1 MSLTPSE
8 SAAESSV
15 APPPATTE
23 AGEPSTAETTRS
35 AGRGGLAIA
44 VAKVSFI
51 LFGFAQQAILPRLLG
66 VDGYG
71 EVSLILSAVS
81 VLNNVIVATS
91 IQGVSRAV
99 SQVPAAEADQAL
111 RRALRVHAVLA
122 LVVSAAF
129 AALAGPI
136 ASFTRATQVT
146 TQLRLV
152 ALVIFLYGVY
162 APLVGSLNGK
172 RRFLDQAG
180 LDIGYGALRLCAMVG
195 GAVFFLHSGK
205 SGVLGAVVGFIAAA
219 AIIVPVALVRAGTGE
234 RGPTSF
240 RLAPYLRYLVPLA
253 VSQYFLNQLM
263 QTDLLFLSRFVG
275 EAAGVTDAGIKAAN
289 SLRGVYRGVQ
299 LFAFLPF
306 QLLMSV
312 TFILFPLL
320 ARASAEG
327 DRAAVR
333 GYTMTGVRLGFVLT
347 GLMCGAVSAIAPHVL
362 HLVFPEEIWTQ
373 GGDALR
379 ILSLGMGAF
388 SVLGITCAALSGLG
402 RPVEAAL
409 LTALGVG
416 LIAGGCA
423 LLIPRAE
430 LGPAMLVQAA
440 TATSAALTITAACGG
455 VLLHR
460 AAGGFVAAATVVR
473 VLLALAVAVAIGSRL
488 PWLGKVLVPVEAVAV
503 AALYVAVLVITRE
516 LGKADLARV
525 LTVVR
530 RKAPGA

>member
-1 MSLTPSE
+1 MSLTQSG
-8 SAAESSV
+8 SDAT
-15 APPPATTE
+15 PPPAKTPS
-23 AGEPSTAETTRS
+23 AEPSTAETTRT

-71 EVSLILSAVS
+71 EVSLVLSAVS
-81 VLNNVIVATS
+81 VLNNVVVATS

-99 SQVPAAEADQAL
+99 SQVPEAEADQAL
-111 RRALRVHAVLA
+111 RRALGVHAVLA
-122 LVVSAAF
+122 ILLSATF
-129 AALAGPI
+129 AVLAGPI
-136 ASFTRATQVT
+136 AAFTSASHLT

-152 ALVIFLYGVY
+152 AVVIFLYGIY

-180 LDIGYGALRLCAMVG
+180 LDIGYGALRLFAMVG
-195 GAVFFLHSGK
+195 GALFFLRSGRG
-205 SGVLGAVVGFIAAA
+205 GVLGAVVGFIAAA
-219 AIIVPVALVRAGTGE
+219 AIIVPFALSRSGLGKPGGRSPALG
-234 RGPTSF
+234 
-240 RLAPYLRYLVPLA
+240 PYLRFLLPLA

-263 QTDLLFLSRFVG
+263 QTDLLFLSRFAG
-275 EAAGVTDAGIKAAN
+275 QAAGATEAGIKAAN

-312 TFILFPLL
+312 TFVLFPLL
-320 ARASAEG
+320 ARASSEG

-333 GYTMTGVRLGFVLT
+333 SYTMTGVRLAFVLT

-402 RPVEAAL
+402 RPTAAAM
-409 LTALGVG
+409 LTALGVA
-416 LIAGGCA
+416 LIASGCVV
-423 LLIPRAE
+423 LIPRAD

-440 TATSAALTITAACGG
+440 TATSIALAITAAAAG
-455 VLLHR
+455 VVLHR
-460 AAGGFVAAATVVR
+460 TAGGFVPAATVVR
-473 VLLALAVAVAIGSRL
+473 VLGALGIAVAVGSRL
-488 PWLGKVLVPVEAVAV
+488 PWLGKVFVPLEAAAV
-503 AALYVAVLVITRE
+503 AALYVVVLVVTRE
-516 LGKADLARV
+516 LGRADLARV
-525 LTVVR
+525 RTVLR
-530 RKAPGA
+530 RKAKGA

>member
-1 MSLTPSE
+1 MSLPQSGKD
-8 SAAESSV
+8 AAH
-15 APPPATTE
+15 PPAKTVSS
-23 AGEPSTAETTRS
+23 EPAATETTRA

-51 LFGFAQQAILPRLLG
+51 FFGFAQQAILPRLLG

-71 EVSLILSAVS
+71 EVSLVLSAVS

-99 SQVPAAEADQAL
+99 SQVPEAEADQAL
-111 RRALRVHAVLA
+111 RRALGVHAVLA
-122 LVVSAAF
+122 IVVSAAF

-136 ASFTRATQVT
+136 ARFTAASQLT

-180 LDIGYGALRLCAMVG
+180 LDIGYGALRLFAMVG
-195 GAVFFLHSGK
+195 GAMFFLRSGRG
-205 SGVLGAVVGFIAAA
+205 GVLGAVVGFIAAA
-219 AIIVPVALVRAGTGE
+219 AIIVPIALVRTGTGKP
-234 RGPTSF
+234 GGKSPA
-240 RLAPYLRYLVPLA
+240 LGPYLRFLLPLA

-275 EAAGVTDAGIKAAN
+275 QAAGMTDAGIKAAN

-312 TFILFPLL
+312 TFVLFPLL

-327 DRAAVR
+327 DRDAVR

-402 RPVEAAL
+402 RPTAAAL

-416 LIAGGCA
+416 LIAAGCVV
-423 LLIPRAE
+423 LIPRAE
-430 LGPAMLVQAA
+430 LGPQMLVHAA
-440 TATSAALTITAACGG
+440 IATSTALAITAAAAGL
-455 VLLHR
+455 VLR
-460 AAGGFVAAATVVR
+460 SVAGGFVSAATIVR
-473 VLLALAVAVAIGSRL
+473 VLGALGVAVAVGSRL
-488 PWLGKVLVPVEAVAV
+488 PWLGKLFVPIEAVAV
-503 AALYVAVLVITRE
+503 AALYVVVLVVTRE
-516 LGKADLARV
+516 LGPADLARV

>member
-1 MSLTPSE
+1 MSTRESEPDPTSPPKSPSATP
-8 SAAESSV
+8 AA
-15 APPPATTE
+15 
-23 AGEPSTAETTRS
+23 AETTRA

-71 EVSLILSAVS
+71 EISLVISAVS
-81 VLNNVIVATS
+81 VVNNVIVATS

-99 SQVPAAEADQAL
+99 SHVPEAQADQAF
-111 RRALRVHAVLA
+111 RRALGVHAVLA
-122 LVVSAAF
+122 LTLATAF
-129 AALAGPI
+129 AAFAGPI
-136 ASFTRATQVT
+136 AAFASIPHLTNP
-146 TQLRLV
+146 LRML
-152 ALVIFLYGVY
+152 AAIILLYGLY

-180 LDIGYGALRLCAMVG
+180 LDIGYGALRLVAMVG
-195 GAVFFLHSGK
+195 GAMLFLHSGRG
-205 SGVLGAVVGFIAAA
+205 GVLGGVVGFIAAA
-219 AIIVPVALVRAGTGE
+219 AIIVPVALLRTGTGKPGGASPE
-234 RGPTSF
+234 LG
-240 RLAPYLRYLVPLA
+240 PYLRFLLPLA

-275 EAAGVTDAGIKAAN
+275 LAAGASDAGIKAAN

-312 TFILFPLL
+312 TFVLFPLL

-327 DRAAVR
+327 DSKAVR
-333 GYTMTGVRLGFVLT
+333 GFTMTGVRLGFVLT
-347 GLMCGAVSAIAPHVL
+347 GLMCGTVSALAPHVL
-362 HLVFPEEIWTQ
+362 HLVFPDEIWTQ

-388 SVLGITCAALSGLG
+388 SLLGITCAALSGLG
-402 RPVEAAL
+402 RPLAAAL

-416 LIAGGCA
+416 LIAAGCIV
-423 LLIPRAE
+423 LIPRAD
-430 LGPAMLVQAA
+430 LGPAMLIQAA
-440 TATSAALTITAACGG
+440 TATSAALAITAAAAG
-455 VLLHR
+455 VVLHHV
-460 AAGGFVAAATVVR
+460 AGGFVPAATVAR
-473 VLLALAVAVAIGSRL
+473 VLGAVTIAVAVGERL
-488 PWLGKVLVPVEAVAV
+488 PWLGKIAVPIEAALV

-530 RKAPGA
+530 RKAPTA

>member
-1 MSLTPSE
+1 MSPTQPE
-8 SAAESSV
+8 IEA
-15 APPPATTE
+15 APPPAKTPSL
-23 AGEPSTAETTRS
+23 EPSTAETTRT

-71 EVSLILSAVS
+71 EVSLVLSAVS

-99 SQVPAAEADQAL
+99 SQVPEAQADQAL
-111 RRALRVHAVLA
+111 RRALGVHAGLA
-122 LVVSAAF
+122 ILLSATF

-136 ASFTRATQVT
+136 ATFTSASHLT

-152 ALVIFLYGVY
+152 AVVIFLYGIY
-162 APLVGSLNGK
+162 APLVGSLNGQ

-180 LDIGYGALRLCAMVG
+180 LDIGYGALRLVAMVG
-195 GAVFFLHSGK
+195 GAMFFLRSGRG
-205 SGVLGAVVGFIAAA
+205 GVLGAVVGFIAAA
-219 AIIVPVALVRAGTGE
+219 AIIVPVALLRSGVGKPGGKSPALG
-234 RGPTSF
+234 
-240 RLAPYLRYLVPLA
+240 PYLRFLLPLA

-275 EAAGVTDAGIKAAN
+275 QAAGDTLAGIKAAN

-312 TFILFPLL
+312 TFVLFPLL

-327 DRAAVR
+327 DKDAVR

-347 GLMCGAVSAIAPHVL
+347 GLMCGAVSGIAPHVL

-402 RPVEAAL
+402 KPTAAAM
-409 LTALGVG
+409 LTALGVA
-416 LIAGGCA
+416 LIAGGCVV
-423 LLIPRAE
+423 LIPRAE

-440 TATSAALTITAACGG
+440 IATSAALALTAAAAGL
-455 VLLHR
+455 VLR
-460 AAGGFVAAATVVR
+460 SVAGGFVPPATVVR
-473 VLLALAVAVAIGSRL
+473 VLAALGIAVAFGSRL
-488 PWLGKVLVPVEAVAV
+488 PWLGKVFVPIEAVAV
-503 AALYVAVLVITRE
+503 AAVYVVVLVVTRE

>member
-1 MSLTPSE
+1 MSERLSE
-8 SAAESSV
+8 SDAT
-15 APPPATTE
+15 PPPAAKTLS
-23 AGEPSTAETTRS
+23 AEPASAETTRT

-51 LFGFAQQAILPRLLG
+51 LFGFAQQAVLPLILG

-71 EVSLILSAVS
+71 EVSLVLSIVS

-91 IQGVSRAV
+91 IQGVSRSVA
-99 SQVPAAEADQAL
+99 QAAEDDADQTF
-111 RRALRVHAVLA
+111 RRALSVHAVLA
-122 LVVSAAF
+122 IVLSALF

-136 ASFTRATQVT
+136 ASFTSASHLT

-152 ALVIFLYGVY
+152 AAVIFLYGIY

-180 LDIGYGALRLCAMVG
+180 LDIFYGAVRLVAMVG
-195 GAVFFLHSGK
+195 GALFFLRTGRG
-205 SGVLGAVVGFIAAA
+205 GVLGAVVGFIAAA
-219 AIIVPVALVRAGTGE
+219 AIIVPVALLRTGVGKPGG
-234 RGPTSF
+234 RSPALGPYMRF
-240 RLAPYLRYLVPLA
+240 LLPLA

-263 QTDLLFLSRFVG
+263 QTDLLLLSRFVG
-275 EAAGVTDAGIKAAN
+275 QAAGDTAEGIKAAN

-299 LFAFLPF
+299 LFAFLPY

-312 TFILFPLL
+312 TFVLFPLL

-327 DRAAVR
+327 DKNAVR

-362 HLVFPEEIWTQ
+362 HLVFPTEIWTQ

-388 SVLGITCAALSGLG
+388 SILGITCAALAGLG
-402 RPVEAAL
+402 RPTAAAV

-416 LIAGGCA
+416 LIAAGCTV
-423 LLIPRAE
+423 LVPRAA

-440 TATSAALTITAACGG
+440 TATSVALAITAAAAGG
-455 VLLHR
+455 VLH
-460 AAGGFVAAATVVR
+460 ATAGGFVAGATVVR
-473 VLLALAVAVAIGSRL
+473 VLGALAVVVAVGSRL
-488 PWLGKVLVPVEAVAV
+488 PWLGKVFVPLEAVAV
-503 AALYVAVLVITRE
+503 AALYVVILIATRE

-530 RKAPGA
+530 RKAPGAST

>member
-1 MSLTPSE
+1 MSLSESGSDLAPPQKTPS
-8 SAAESSV
+8 
-15 APPPATTE
+15 APPVA
-23 AGEPSTAETTRS
+23 AETTRT

-51 LFGFAQQAILPRLLG
+51 FFGFAQQAILPRLLG

-71 EVSLILSAVS
+71 EISLVISAVS
-81 VLNNVIVATS
+81 VVNNVIVATS

-99 SQVPAAEADQAL
+99 SQVPEAQADHAF
-111 RRALRVHAVLA
+111 RRALGVHAVLA
-122 LVVSAAF
+122 LALSAAF
-129 AALAGPI
+129 AAFAGPI
-136 ASFTRATQVT
+136 AAFASIPHLT
-146 TQLRLV
+146 THLRLL
-152 ALVIFLYGVY
+152 AVIILLYGLY

-180 LDIGYGALRLCAMVG
+180 LDIGYGALRLVAMVG
-195 GAVFFLHSGK
+195 AAMFFLQSGRG
-205 SGVLGAVVGFIAAA
+205 GVLGGIIGFIAAA
-219 AIIVPVALVRAGTGE
+219 AIIVPVALLRTGTGKPGGASPE
-234 RGPTSF
+234 LG
-240 RLAPYLRYLVPLA
+240 PYLRFLLPLA

-275 EAAGVTDAGIKAAN
+275 QAAGATEAGIKAAN

-312 TFILFPLL
+312 TFVLFPLL

-327 DRAAVR
+327 DRSAVR
-333 GYTMTGVRLGFVLT
+333 SFTMTGVRLGFVLT
-347 GLMCGAVSAIAPHVL
+347 GLMCGAVSALAPHVL

-388 SVLGITCAALSGLG
+388 SLLGITCAALSGLG
-402 RPVEAAL
+402 RPLAAAL
-409 LTALGVG
+409 LTALGVC
-416 LIAGGCA
+416 LIGAGCYI
-423 LLIPRAE
+423 LIPRAE

-440 TATSAALTITAACGG
+440 TATSAALAITAAAGG
-455 VLLHR
+455 LVLHR
-460 AAGGFVAAATVVR
+460 VAGGFVPAATVVR
-473 VLLALAVAVAIGSRL
+473 VLGALAVAIATGSRL
-488 PWLGKVLVPVEAVAV
+488 PWLGKVFVPFEAAAV
-503 AALYVAVLVITRE
+503 AALYLAVLVVTRE

-530 RKAPGA
+530 RKAPAA

>member
-1 MSLTPSE
+1 MSLSESESDLALPPEKTPS
-8 SAAESSV
+8 
-15 APPPATTE
+15 APPVA
-23 AGEPSTAETTRS
+23 AETTRA

-51 LFGFAQQAILPRLLG
+51 FFGFAQQAILPRLLG

-71 EVSLILSAVS
+71 EISLVVS
-81 VLNNVIVATS
+81 VVSVVNNVIVATS

-99 SQVPAAEADQAL
+99 SQAPEAQVDQAF
-111 RRALRVHAVLA
+111 RRALGVHAVLA
-122 LVVSAAF
+122 FVLATAF
-129 AALAGPI
+129 AAFAGPI
-136 ASFTRATQVT
+136 AAFASIPHLT
-146 TQLRLV
+146 THLRLL
-152 ALVIFLYGVY
+152 ALIILLYGLY

-180 LDIGYGALRLCAMVG
+180 LDIGYGALRLVAMVG
-195 GAVFFLHSGK
+195 AAMLFLHSGRG
-205 SGVLGAVVGFIAAA
+205 GVLGGILGFIAAA
-219 AIIVPVALVRAGTGE
+219 ALIVPVALLRTGTGKPGGASPE
-234 RGPTSF
+234 LG
-240 RLAPYLRYLVPLA
+240 PYLRFLLPLA

-275 EAAGVTDAGIKAAN
+275 QAAGATDAGIKAAN

-312 TFILFPLL
+312 TFVLFPLL

-327 DRAAVR
+327 DRQAVR
-333 GYTMTGVRLGFVLT
+333 SFTRTGVRLGFVLT
-347 GLMCGAVSAIAPHVL
+347 GLMCGAVSALAPHVL
-362 HLVFPEEIWTQ
+362 HLVFPEEIWMQ

-388 SVLGITCAALSGLG
+388 SLLGITCAALSGLG
-402 RPVEAAL
+402 RPLAAAL
-409 LTALGVG
+409 LTALGVC
-416 LIAGGCA
+416 LIGAGCVV
-423 LLIPRAE
+423 LIPRVD

-440 TATSAALTITAACGG
+440 TATSTALVITA
-455 VLLHR
+455 
-460 AAGGFVAAATVVR
+460 AAGGFVLHRVAGGFVSAATVVR
-473 VLLALAVAVAIGSRL
+473 VLGALAIAVATGSRL
-488 PWLGKVLVPVEAVAV
+488 PWLGKVFVPIEAVAV
-503 AALYVAVLVITRE
+503 AALYLAVLVVTRE

-530 RKAPGA
+530 RKAPTA

>member
-1 MSLTPSE
+1 MSERLSE
-8 SAAESSV
+8 SDATP
-15 APPPATTE
+15 PPPAKTSS
-23 AGEPSTAETTRS
+23 AEPASAETTRA

-51 LFGFAQQAILPRLLG
+51 LFGFAQQAVLPRILG

-71 EVSLILSAVS
+71 EVSLVLSIVS

-91 IQGVSRAV
+91 IQGVSRSVAQATEDDV
-99 SQVPAAEADQAL
+99 DQRF
-111 RRALRVHAVLA
+111 RRALSVHAVLA
-122 LVVSAAF
+122 VVLSALF

-136 ASFTRATQVT
+136 ASFTSASHLT

-152 ALVIFLYGVY
+152 AAVIFLYGIY
-162 APLVGSLNGK
+162 APLVGSLNGT

-180 LDIGYGALRLCAMVG
+180 LDIFYGALRLVAMVG
-195 GAVFFLHSGK
+195 GAVFFLRTGRGGARRSGR
-205 SGVLGAVVGFIAAA
+205 LH
-219 AIIVPVALVRAGTGE
+219 
-234 RGPTSF
+234 RGGGDHRPG
-240 RLAPYLRYLVPLA
+240 RLAPHGRGQARGTSPALGPYMRFLLPLA

-263 QTDLLFLSRFVG
+263 QTDLFLLSRFVG
-275 EAAGVTDAGIKAAN
+275 QAAGDTAEGIKAAN

-299 LFAFLPF
+299 LFAFLPY

-312 TFILFPLL
+312 TFVLFPLL

-362 HLVFPEEIWTQ
+362 HLVFPAEIWTQ

-388 SVLGITCAALSGLG
+388 SILGITCAALSGLG
-402 RPVEAAL
+402 RPTAAAL

-416 LIAGGCA
+416 LIGAGCA
-423 LLIPRAE
+423 ALIPRAE

-440 TATSAALTITAACGG
+440 TATSIALAITAAAAGA
-455 VLLHR
+455 VLHA

-473 VLLALAVAVAIGSRL
+473 VLGALAVAVAVGSRL
-488 PWLGKVLVPVEAVAV
+488 PWLGKVFVPFEAALV
-503 AALYVAVLVITRE
+503 AALYVVILVVTRE

-530 RKAPGA
+530 RKASGASA